1 MNVSRPP
8 GPPNRWFGLPLVKQ
22 LKHDLLGFYE
32 SMRRTYGDVVHMQ
45 FGWLHDHVFFHPD
58 QIHEITSTQARRFI
72 RMRRPIEVLRQWNG
86 DGLLITEGEVWQRH
100 RRIVQPA
107 FHPSRLKS
115 YSQAIVDESRVLLDA
130 WSAAGANCELDFEGQ
145 MTALTMAV
153 ACRTLFG
160 ARVEQAE
167 REVMAATVK
176 SLSRI
181 AVTEMFQPFAW
192 PDWLPLPGK
201 SEKRQAMRTLD
212 QFVRRFIRE
221 RRADGRDA
229 GDLLSMLLAAV
240 DEEGDGR
247 GLTDE
252 QVRDQCV
259 TFFLAGHDTTA
270 SALLWVGWALAS
282 NPDVAERAAA
292 EVDQVLGGR
301 EPTFEDAARLPFV
314 GQVIKET
321 LRRYPPAIGL
331 VAREATEDV
340 EIGGWK
346 LRRGSL
352 ARVIS
357 YVVHHDER
365 WFPNPLTFDPDR
377 FGPER
382 VDSIPRCAYLPFGAG
397 PRACIGAGLATLE
410 MTLFVAALLQ
420 RFRLTPIEGQREPK
434 LDPSM
439 SLRPVGGMRLRVSR
453 RDG

>member
-1 MNVSRPP
+1 
-8 GPPNRWFGLPLVKQ
+8 
-22 LKHDLLGFYE
+22 
-32 SMRRTYGDVVHMQ
+32 
-45 FGWLHDHVFFHPD
+45 
-58 QIHEITSTQARRFI
+58 
-72 RMRRPIEVLRQWNG
+72 
-86 DGLLITEGEVWQRH
+86 
-100 RRIVQPA
+100 
-107 FHPSRLKS
+107 
-115 YSQAIVDESRVLLDA
+115 
-130 WSAAGANCELDFEGQ
+130 
-145 MTALTMAV
+145 
-153 ACRTLFG
+153 
-160 ARVEQAE
+160 
-167 REVMAATVK
+167 
-176 SLSRI
+176 
-181 AVTEMFQPFAW
+181 
-192 PDWLPLPGK
+192 
-201 SEKRQAMRTLD
+201 
-212 QFVRRFIRE
+212 
-221 RRADGRDA
+221 
-229 GDLLSMLLAAV
+229 MLLAAV

-365 WFPNPLTFDPDR
+365 WFPNPLSFDPDR

-420 RFRLTPIEGQREPK
+420 RFRLRPVEGQREPK

-439 SLRPVGGMRLRVSR
+439 SLRPIGGMRLRASR